1 MRRFVAVLCLAALGS
16 AVEKPKPAATP
27 AQLAFATRDAK
38 DFEKMGK
45 PGPHDWLARFKER
58 GQTYRRYVESH
69 PVRAQAGER
78 LAFLPV
84 GPFGPIQRGVF
95 DNCVAFARVWF
106 DLDVLVLE
114 GKPLPKSGWHR
125 QRSWGRQYET
135 RYFLDHLL
143 PNHMPKNTVCFLAVT
158 IADLYPDPSWNFVFG
173 EASLRRRVGVWSL
186 ARYFPQFRGLEPT
199 PERMRQALRRACK
212 VVVHEAGHAFGLEHC
227 IYFQCNMN
235 GSNSLEETD
244 RQPLRLCPVC
254 LKKLQWNR
262 GFDVLRRYERL
273 LAFFSK
279 HGLAP
284 EAKWTAARL
293 ARIRAVK

>member
-1 MRRFVAVLCLAALGS
+1 MRRIVAVLCLAALGS
-16 AVEKPKPAATP
+16 AVEKPATSRK
-27 AQLAFATRDAK
+27 QLAFATSDARDFK
-38 DFEKMGK
+38 KMGK
-45 PGPHDWLARFKER
+45 PGEFDWLARFEER
-58 GQTYRRYVESH
+58 GQTYRRYVEGG
-69 PVRAQAGER
+69 PVRALPGDR

-84 GPFGPIQRGVF
+84 GPFGPVQRGVF
-95 DNCVAFARVWF
+95 RKTVEFARLWF
-106 DLDVLVLE
+106 DLEVFVLP
-114 GKPLPKSGWHR
+114 GQPLPESGWHR
-125 QRSWGRQYET
+125 QRAWGKQYET

-143 PNHMPKNTVCFLAVT
+143 PRHMPKKTVCFFAVT
-158 IADLYPDPSWNFVFG
+158 IADLYPGPSWNFVFG

-186 ARYFPQFRGLEPT
+186 ARYFPQFRRLEPT

-273 LAFFSK
+273 QAFYEQ
-279 HGLAP
+279 HELAP

>member
-1 MRRFVAVLCLAALGS
+1 MRRCLAVLCLSALGS
-16 AVEKPKPAATP
+16 AVEDEPATSP
-27 AQLAFATRDAK
+27 AQLAFATSDEQ
-38 DFEKMGK
+38 DFKKMGK
-45 PGPHDWLARFKER
+45 PRKGDWLARFKER
-58 GQTYRRYVESH
+58 GQTHRRYVGSQ
-69 PVRAQAGER
+69 PVRAQPGER

-84 GPFGPIQRGVF
+84 GPFGPIQQGVF
-95 DNCVAFARVWF
+95 KKTVAFAKIWF
-106 DLDVLVLE
+106 DLDVHVVE
-114 GKPLPKSGWHR
+114 GKPLPESGWHR
-125 QRSWGRQYET
+125 QRAWGKQYET

-143 PNHMPKNTVCFLAVT
+143 PHHMPKRTVCFFAVT
-158 IADLYPDPSWNFVFG
+158 IADLYPEAGWNYVFG

-186 ARYFPQFRGLEPT
+186 ARYFPQFWRQEPT

-235 GSNSLEETD
+235 GSNSLAETD

-262 GFDVLRRYERL
+262 GFDVLRRYDRL
-273 LAFFSK
+273 LAFFKK
-279 HGLAP
+279 HGLQP

-293 ARIRAVK
+293 QRIRTK